1 MSSAA
6 AVAREGLAHH
16 DHLLSLFSSTDARR
30 PSRPTT
36 PPRAP
41 LAGIDLARE
50 AVIEGRVVRGTDGL
64 RGAHVRLL
72 DHVGAFVA
80 EVPTGTDGAFRFF
93 AEPGAWTVRV
103 QIDGDHPSH
112 IVKPIIVAHLHIQ
125 GEFTERLR
133 DFFGQVDVL

>member
-16 DHLLSLFSSTDARR
+16 DHLLSLFSSTAART

-50 AVIEGRVVRGTDGL
+50 AVIEGRVVRGTTGVH
-64 RGAHVRLL
+64 GAYVRLL
-72 DHVGAFVA
+72 DAAGAFVA
-80 EVPTGTDGAFRFF
+80 EVPADADGAFRFF
-93 AEPGAWTVRV
+93 AEPGRWTVRV
-103 QIDGDHPSH
+103 QVDGAVVHAAVEAVRGS
-112 IVKPIIVAHLHIQ
+112 VS
-125 GEFTERLR
+125 
-133 DFFGQVDVL
+133 DVVVQA